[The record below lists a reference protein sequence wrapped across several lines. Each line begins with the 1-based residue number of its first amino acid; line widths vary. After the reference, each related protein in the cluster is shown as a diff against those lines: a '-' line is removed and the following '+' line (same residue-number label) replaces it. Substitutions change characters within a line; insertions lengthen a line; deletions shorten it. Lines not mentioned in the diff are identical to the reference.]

1 MRRPG
6 PDEWKK
12 LITEYETSGLVQKEY
27 CEKHDV
33 SLSTFQYWLYKR
45 TKMAS
50 KFDVNSR
57 PTFLPVKVVA
67 SPAPKAR
74 GGELA
79 VLEARLMSGLVV
91 RFAVGT
97 DTRYLAELLA
107 ALG

>member
-6 PDEWKK
+6 PDEWKR
-12 LITEYETSGLVQKEY
+12 LIAEYEESGVVQKEF
-27 CEKHDV
+27 CDKHDV

-50 KFDVNSR
+50 KFDVNSK

-67 SPAPKAR
+67 SHAPKAR
-74 GGELA
+74 AGDVD
-79 VLEARLMSGLVV
+79 VLEARLMSGVVV

-97 DTRYLAELLA
+97 DTRYVAELLA